1 MVGRII
7 VGLYS
12 RVGSS
17 AIMAASHT
25 HPITAGQVSGVDWAQ
40 WTANIVGVLAVIL
53 TALRFSLKRFD
64 IVVSNMIDSKVT
76 PRFDAID
83 AKLNSHDTRIAY
95 LEGVAQGHSEAR
107 TISEGIDQNRR
118 QDNQNARNT

>member
-1 MVGRII
+1 MVGRIA
-7 VGLYS
+7 VGIYS
-12 RVGSS
+12 RAGSS
-17 AIMAASHT
+17 AILAASHAHT
-25 HPITAGQVSGVDWAQ
+25 VTAGQVDWAQ
-40 WTANIVGVLAVIL
+40 WTANIVGVLAVVL

-64 IVVSNMIDSKVT
+64 IVVSNMIDNKVT

-107 TISEGIDQNRR
+107 TISQGIDQNRR
-118 QDNQNARNT
+118 QDNQNARNV